1 MGFIP
6 NPFFLLFL
14 FPLSFLMLS
23 SIFFSDATPN
33 TIHHFQDE
41 QVYAFH
47 GKRLIMGW
55 KMMKITAE
63 TPIVNSTN
71 LILAAERTYR
81 RDPTDNFRY
90 YIGGWN
96 PSNPHYLFSTC
107 YASLGPF
114 LIAVLWF
121 VIFALWL
128 FCMCICCCCGS
139 RHTYG
144 YSRTAY
150 TLSLTFLVLFTLAV
164 IVGSVLT
171 CVGQARFETSVG
183 NLISYI
189 LHRADTVAVSLMDL
203 FNNILAAKN
212 IGIGNIILPEKQMN
226 DVEQIQN
233 KINGVY
239 HNFRDITTKNG
250 NDIISWLNP
259 VKLLLITI
267 AAIMIVVALLG
278 LLFSMI
284 GVECLVY
291 SLAMVGWII
300 VTITFIMSGIFLLVN
315 NFVGD
320 TCTAMNEWMQ
330 NPTADSILENIVP
343 NVDHQITRQILS
355 ATKDV
360 TYGVIEVANTY
371 ISNVSNANVTSN
383 TSVLYYNQS
392 GPLVPFLCN
401 PYNKDGTDRQC
412 APNEVNFKN
421 ASHVWEKHV
430 CHVSFTGSCVTPGR
444 LTPTS
449 YKQVI
454 TLVNVSSGLY
464 DGIPFVIELMNGTFL
479 TKTFSDLSKDF
490 CSGLE
495 EYSEW
500 MYFGLIT
507 SSTMLM
513 LLLVQW
519 IIYSKQRKRRAYT
532 KKIDATLHWK
542 QVSC

>member
-1 MGFIP
+1 
-6 NPFFLLFL
+6 
-14 FPLSFLMLS
+14 
-23 SIFFSDATPN
+23 
-33 TIHHFQDE
+33 
-41 QVYAFH
+41 
-47 GKRLIMGW
+47 
-55 KMMKITAE
+55 
-63 TPIVNSTN
+63 
-71 LILAAERTYR
+71 
-81 RDPTDNFRY
+81 
-90 YIGGWN
+90 
-96 PSNPHYLFSTC
+96 
-107 YASLGPF
+107 
-114 LIAVLWF
+114 
-121 VIFALWL
+121 
-128 FCMCICCCCGS
+128 
-139 RHTYG
+139 
-144 YSRTAY
+144 
-150 TLSLTFLVLFTLAV
+150 
-164 IVGSVLT
+164 
-171 CVGQARFETSVG
+171 
-183 NLISYI
+183 
-189 LHRADTVAVSLMDL
+189 MDL
-203 FNNILAAKN
+203 FNNILAAKDV
-212 IGIGNIILPEKQMN
+212 GIQNIILPEKQRN

-239 HNFRDITTKNG
+239 HSFRDITTKNG
-250 NDIISWLNP
+250 NGIISWLNP
-259 VKLLLITI
+259 LKLILTTI

-278 LLFSMI
+278 LVFSVI

-315 NFVGD
+315 NLVGD
-320 TCTAMNEWMQ
+320 TCTAMNEWTQ
-330 NPTADSILENIVP
+330 NPTADSIIENIVP
-343 NVDHQITRQILS
+343 NVDNHITRQILS

-371 ISNVSNANVTSN
+371 ISNVSNANGTSN

-421 ASHVWEKHV
+421 ASQVWEKHV
-430 CHVSFTGSCVTPGR
+430 CHVSFTGSCDTPGR
-444 LTPTS
+444 LTPTG
-449 YKQVI
+449 YKQII

-479 TKTFSDLSKDF
+479 TKTLFDLSKDF

-500 MYFGLIT
+500 VYFGLIT

-532 KKIDATLHWK
+532 KKIDAILYWK

>member
-1 MGFIP
+1 M
-6 NPFFLLFL
+6 
-14 FPLSFLMLS
+14 
-23 SIFFSDATPN
+23 
-33 TIHHFQDE
+33 
-41 QVYAFH
+41 V
-47 GKRLIMGW
+47 GW

-63 TPIVNSTN
+63 TPIVNSNN
-71 LILAAERTYR
+71 LILAAERTHR
-81 RDPTDNFRY
+81 RDPTNNFRY

-96 PSNPHYLFSTC
+96 PSNPHYLFSAC

-114 LIAVLWF
+114 LVTVLWF
-121 VIFALWL
+121 IVFALWL
-128 FCMCICCCCGS
+128 FCMCMCCCCGS

-144 YSRTAY
+144 YSQTAY

-171 CVGQARFETSVG
+171 CVAQARFETSVG

-189 LHRADTVAVSLMDL
+189 LHRADTVAISLMDL
-203 FNNILAAKN
+203 FNNILAAKDV
-212 IGIGNIILPEKQMN
+212 GIQNIILPEKQRN

-239 HNFRDITTKNG
+239 HSFRDITTKNG
-250 NDIISWLNP
+250 NGIISWLNP
-259 VKLLLITI
+259 LKLILTTI

-278 LLFSMI
+278 LVFSVI

-315 NFVGD
+315 NLVGD
-320 TCTAMNEWMQ
+320 TCTAMNEWTQ
-330 NPTADSILENIVP
+330 NPTADSIIENIVP
-343 NVDHQITRQILS
+343 NVDNHITRQILS

-371 ISNVSNANVTSN
+371 ISNVSNANGTSN

-421 ASHVWEKHV
+421 ASQVWEKHV
-430 CHVSFTGSCVTPGR
+430 CHVSFTGSCDTPGR
-444 LTPTS
+444 LTPTG
-449 YKQVI
+449 YKQII

-479 TKTFSDLSKDF
+479 TKTLFDLSKDF

-500 MYFGLIT
+500 VYFGLIT

-532 KKIDATLHWK
+532 KKIDAILYWK